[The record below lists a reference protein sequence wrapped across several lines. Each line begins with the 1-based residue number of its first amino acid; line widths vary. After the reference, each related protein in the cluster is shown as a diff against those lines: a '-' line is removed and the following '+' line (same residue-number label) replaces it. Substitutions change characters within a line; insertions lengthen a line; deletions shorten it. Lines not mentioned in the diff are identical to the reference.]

1 MIGVARTCGVILL
14 VLAADKPITHK
25 RKIEYELEGFGIRLN
40 KKPADIAFRKK
51 DQGGINISRTV
62 RLTKLDD
69 DLIKAICKEYR
80 VSCADISFRC
90 DASVDQLIDTIEGN
104 RCA

>member
-1 MIGVARTCGVILL
+1 M
-14 VLAADKPITHK
+14 
-25 RKIEYELEGFGIRLN
+25 N